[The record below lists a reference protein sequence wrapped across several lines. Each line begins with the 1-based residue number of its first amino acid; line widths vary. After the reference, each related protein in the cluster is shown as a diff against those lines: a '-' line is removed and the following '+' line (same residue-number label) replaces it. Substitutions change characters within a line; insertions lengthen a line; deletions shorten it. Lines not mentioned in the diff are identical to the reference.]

1 MEEEA
6 RRRIMAWVGREVL
19 PHEADLR
26 RWLRRIVPE
35 VEVEDVIQDAYC
47 RIAGLDRIDHIRNGR
62 AYLFQAAKSIVIDRL
77 RRARVVSIEAVT
89 EIDALDVVH
98 DEPSPERV
106 AAGRRELARVRGL
119 IDALPERCR
128 RIFELRKV
136 HGLPQRE
143 VARMMEVPE
152 TTVENDVVKG
162 LRLILRAMAEGDA
175 AAEAALDEVGKDER
189 TRDRRHD
196 Q

>member
-35 VEVEDVIQDAYC
+35 AEVEDVIQDAYC
-47 RIAGLDRIDHIRNGR
+47 RIAGLERVDHIRNGR

-98 DEPSPERV
+98 EEPSPERV

-175 AAEAALDEVGKDER
+175 AAETALDEVGKDER

>member
-35 VEVEDVIQDAYC
+35 AEVGDVVQDAYC
-47 RIAGLDRIDHIRNGR
+47 RIAGLDRVDHIRNGR

>member
-35 VEVEDVIQDAYC
+35 AEVEDVIQDAYC
-47 RIAGLDRIDHIRNGR
+47 RIAGLERVDHIRNGR